1 LKAYY
6 EVEEAALNSWPALQ
20 TRSLGGWLV
29 KANQGYTK
37 RSNSV
42 QPLHH
47 FGPMEQHLEHK
58 ISRCEQFYRETG
70 QPAIFK
76 ITPFTEPEHLDSVLA
91 RRGYRIA
98 DPSTVMVTPIPA
110 AVPAGAGELVLE
122 DQPRSYWLSLLVEW
136 NGLKASEEKT
146 FVSMFDSSPLPRVF
160 AVLYA
165 QGRPVALGVGVL
177 DGDYLGLYDIVT
189 APDCRGRG
197 HAAELIRGLYRWAAQ
212 RGVRQSYL
220 QVVTGNKPAEAL
232 YAKLGYREA
241 YPYWY
246 RVQPE

>member
-1 LKAYY
+1 MKAYY

-29 KANQGYTK
+29 KANQGSTK

-47 FGPMEQHLEHK
+47 FGPTELDLEDK
-58 ISRCEQFYRETG
+58 INRCEQFYRGNG

-76 ITPFTEPEHLDSVLA
+76 ITPFTEPDHLDEVLA

-98 DPSTVMVTPIPA
+98 DPSLVMVAAIPA
-110 AVPAGAGELVLE
+110 AAPAGVNELVLE
-122 DQPRSYWLSLLVEW
+122 EQPRSYWLQLLVEW
-136 NGLKASEEKT
+136 TGMKPSEEKI
-146 FVSMFDSSPLPRVF
+146 FVSMFESSPLPRVF
-160 AVLYA
+160 ALLYA

-189 APDCRGRG
+189 APDRRGRG
-197 HAAELIRGLYRWAAQ
+197 YAAELIRGLFRWAAS

-220 QVVTGNKPAEAL
+220 QVVSGNKPAEAL
-232 YAKLGYREA
+232 YAKLGYHEA

-246 RVQPE
+246 RVQQD